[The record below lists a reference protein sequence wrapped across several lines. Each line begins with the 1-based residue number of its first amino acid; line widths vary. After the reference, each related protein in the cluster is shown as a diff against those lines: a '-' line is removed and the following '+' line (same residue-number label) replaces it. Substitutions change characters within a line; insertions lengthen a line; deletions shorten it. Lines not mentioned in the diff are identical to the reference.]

1 MNIIARAENE
11 GRQHMVGSAPPV
23 TGLQVR
29 QQPLPRNRAMANAA
43 QSIVDDDEDD
53 FAMLMNPDKHRTT
66 AVDED
71 RTPPRS
77 PPWST
82 QPQSGA
88 SPEASLPDDQMSYS
102 SASNRSDRQ
111 QPYESSSGYQ
121 REQQSHA
128 RVEREFRSIEE
139 EKQFYMGRISSYNG
153 RGIPSHRRVSIDT
166 PIEELKHEYERLKR
180 QAHLVTSV
188 KFQRRALMAAV
199 TGAEFVNK
207 KFNPLNLKLNGWS
220 ESMMDGIEEY
230 DSVFEQLH
238 DKYSGTAEVAPEWQL
253 LMMVLGS
260 GFMFHLSNTLFRSVL
275 PNVTDIAKQ
284 NPELMQNIANAMSSA
299 MGKQGVEG
307 GSLSEMGANLAM
319 QAMDA
324 GSSADAPAPQVPSQP
339 PIMPQSF
346 NTVPVQRVTDPT
358 SLQMPKSTRG
368 FDEMSTEGSDV
379 SAISGLSDLRNVTA
393 RGPRKR
399 RKNSTA
405 DSGRAVEINL

>member
-1 MNIIARAENE
+1 MNIVARAENE
-11 GRQHMVGSAPPV
+11 GRQHLVRGASPV
-23 TGLQVR
+23 TGLQIR
-29 QQPLPRNRAMANAA
+29 QPPAQKRTMADAA

-53 FAMLMNPDKHRTT
+53 FAAMMNPEKHIG
-66 AVDED
+66 EH
-71 RTPPRS
+71 TPPRS

-82 QPQSGA
+82 QQQSGT
-88 SPEASLPDDQMSYS
+88 SPGESLAEDQMSYS

-111 QPYESSSGYQ
+111 QSYEEPSGYE
-121 REQQSHA
+121 REQQAHA
-128 RVEREFRSIEE
+128 RAEREFRSLEE
-139 EKQFYMGRISSYNG
+139 EKQFYLGRISSYNG

-180 QAHLVTSV
+180 QSQLVTSI
-188 KFQRRALMAAV
+188 KFQRRILMAAV

-207 KFNPLNLKLNGWS
+207 KFNPLNLKLDGWS

-230 DSVFEQLH
+230 DNVFEQLH

-299 MGKQGVEG
+299 MGKHGVEG
-307 GSLSEMGANLAM
+307 GSMSEMGANLAM
-319 QAMDA
+319 QAMQA
-324 GSSADAPAPQVPSQP
+324 GSSADAPAPQLNATISQP
-339 PIMPQSF
+339 FSTAPIQQIS
-346 NTVPVQRVTDPT
+346 DPT
-358 SLQMPKSTRG
+358 SLQMPQSTRG
-368 FDEMSTEGSDV
+368 FDEMSSEGSEV

-393 RGPRKR
+393 RGRKR
-399 RKNSTA
+399 QKKPA
-405 DSGRAVEINL
+405 VDSGRAVEINL